1 MVDASYFAYM
11 SSITVK
17 MSKKT
22 ENIISYGLV
31 VFGSLIYI
39 SLCFNYNV
47 WLDEAFTASLV
58 RTDMAGVLERS
69 MADTLPPL
77 YNILLKLSTDIF
89 GYNVPVMKLT
99 SVMPMIATM
108 LISATVVRKRH
119 GFWTSSLFTV
129 LLFSMP
135 NLLFFGVEIRMYS
148 LGFMFATASG
158 IFAYELI
165 QDYSKKNLIVFTLV
179 SVLAGYSHHF
189 AFVSVGFVYL
199 FLLVYYFVLDRKN
212 IKRWFIC
219 LLLTFILYFPC
230 LIVTLKQFKSVS
242 GYFSMPDV
250 TFPVFIKYCRYPFT
264 SGNTVGSIV
273 LLISVGM
280 MLLYTVVRLIG
291 HYKSTRGVCTSANK
305 DSGEPN
311 KNSVSIINSSWNE
324 VDILSD
330 LYAVS
335 MFLVYYGVLVFG
347 TIVSKIMTANIFVDR
362 YLFFAHGMLW
372 LFFAIEVGKLR
383 KYYYIFAAIAVYV
396 SIMGYVQEYGIEYST
411 NPNEV
416 VSYLESN
423 VSAGDVL
430 YTIEDAEEM
439 AFCLPFYDELLT
451 NYEDLSEAVDV
462 AEKNNSDIWLTV
474 MDYSDYDFSEL
485 NEYGLKA
492 EDRHRFTFDRY
503 TFDMYKLSVDR

>member
-1 MVDASYFAYM
+1 M
-11 SSITVK
+11 TK

-31 VFGSLIYI
+31 VLGSIIYI

-77 YNILLKLSTDIF
+77 YNILLKISTDIF
-89 GYNVPVMKLT
+89 GYSVPVMKLT
-99 SVMPMIATM
+99 SVMPMIITM
-108 LISATVVRKRH
+108 LLSATVVRKRH
-119 GFWTSSLFTV
+119 GFLTSSLYTV
-129 LLFSMP
+129 MLFSMP

-158 IFAYELI
+158 VFAYELI
-165 QDYSKKNLIVFTLV
+165 QEYSKKNLITFVLV

-199 FLLVYYFVLDRKN
+199 FLLIYYFVLDRKN

-219 LLLTFILYFPC
+219 LLLTFVLYLPC
-230 LIVTLKQFKSVS
+230 LLVTLKQFKSVS

-250 TFPVFIKYCRYPFT
+250 TLSVFIKYCRYPFT

-273 LLISVGM
+273 LLVSVATFFV
-280 MLLYTVVRLIG
+280 YTVIRLADY
-291 HYKSTRGVCTSANK
+291 YKRTKGTDAASNIDHIK
-305 DSGEPN
+305 SGKPEKLN
-311 KNSVSIINSSWNE
+311 LNSDLGE
-324 VDILSD
+324 VNVISD

-347 TIVSKIMTANIFVDR
+347 TIVSKMMTANIFVDR

-372 LFFAIEVGKLR
+372 LFFAIEAGKLR

-396 SIMGYVQEYGIEYST
+396 GIMGYVQEYEIEYST

-416 VSYLESN
+416 VTYLESN
-423 VSAGDVL
+423 VGDGDVL

-439 AFCLPFYDELLT
+439 AFCLPFYDESLT
-451 NYEDLSEAVDV
+451 NYEDLSEAVDE
-462 AEKNNSDIWLTV
+462 AKENDSDIWLTV
-474 MDYSDYDFSEL
+474 MDYSDYDFNEL
-485 NEYGLKA
+485 SEYGLKA
-492 EDRHRFTFDRY
+492 EDGHRFTFDRY
-503 TFDMYKLSVDR
+503 TFDMYKLMFTE